1 MSFLELTYEIMPAL
15 LKGTVVT
22 LELTVCSISL
32 GFVLGIALA
41 LGRLYGNRPISA
53 LSTVYIELFRGTPL

>member
-1 MSFLELTYEIMPAL
+1 MIDFMELIHRILPAL

-22 LELTVCSISL
+22 LELTACSISL

-41 LGRLYGNRPISA
+41 LVFSKLCRSMGAIRSKLKK
-53 LSTVYIELFRGTPL
+53 